1 MSIKPDHIDFK
12 NEIKERGIKYLIHFT
27 PTINLFSIL
36 ENQELMSR
44 AKLESLDIEQFD
56 ILDYVQFTDD
66 VRYDDKNYINLSL
79 SAPNTFLF
87 SRFRK
92 KTKDDFTINWCV
104 LKLDPKHIYDEKSLF
119 AVTNAASNAAK
130 RQFGITGDLEKFRMM
145 FNEQLNINTLNG
157 VRSLNRNGVNPKYPT
172 DIQAEIL
179 VRDVIPSESII
190 EVCFESEEKLAEAK
204 AAMSSFDTSNFVIDK
219 EIFSPNR
226 SK

>member
-1 MSIKPDHIDFK
+1 MSVKTDHPDFK
-12 NEIKERGIKYLIHFT
+12 NEIAKRGIEYLIHFT
-27 PTINLFSIL
+27 PTLNLFSIL

-44 AKLESLDIEQFD
+44 AKLESLDIEQVD

-87 SRFRK
+87 SRFRQ

-104 LKLDPKHIYDEKSLF
+104 LKIDPKHIYDENSLF

-130 RQFGITGDLEKFRMM
+130 RQFGITGDLEKFRML
-145 FNEQLNINTLNG
+145 FNEQLNINTFNG
-157 VRSLNRNGVNPKYPT
+157 TRSLNRNGVHPKYPT
-172 DIQAEIL
+172 DVQAEIL
-179 VRDVIPSESII
+179 VRDIIPSESII

-204 AAMSSFDTSNFVIDK
+204 AAMSSFDTSNFVVDK